1 MKKILVVDDSALMR
15 SVICDIINSDKRF
28 QVEDR
33 ATNGLEALHLL
44 RRKQYDAVVLD
55 INMPVMNGIELLEE
69 LQKEKFTAKILV
81 ASTDSE
87 ANAKATLDALDMGA
101 LEFIHK
107 PGQAVDCRLEDFK
120 KKLLYLLSIVS
131 DGKPVLCDGI
141 VKHRIKTA
149 KSSAG
154 MLQETASVLQD
165 KKVVAIASSTGGP
178 KALQTVI
185 PLLPENLNAPV
196 VIVQH
201 MPKGFTAS
209 FAERLDSLS
218 ELTVTEA
225 KEGDILQAGHVYLA
239 MGGKHMNIV
248 RSGER
253 HKIHYSDEPSREGV
267 KPCANYMFESLADS
281 GFDEVLSV
289 VLTGMGADGTKGIE
303 YLKSHKKVHVVTQN
317 EESCSVYGMP
327 KSVVKAGLSDKVVPL
342 QQIAREIILYTGV
355 RKDGCKPI
363 S

>member
-33 ATNGLEALHLL
+33 ATNGLEALNLL
-44 RRKQYDAVVLD
+44 RRKQYDAVILD
-55 INMPVMNGIELLEE
+55 VNMPVMNGIELLEE
-69 LQKEKFTAKILV
+69 LQKEKITAKILV
-81 ASTDSE
+81 ASTDSK
-87 ANAKATLDALDMGA
+87 AGAKVTLDALEMGA

-107 PGQAVDCRLEDFK
+107 PGQAAECRLEDFK
-120 KKLLYLLSIVS
+120 RKLLYLLSIVS
-131 DGKPVLCDGI
+131 DGKPLPCDGT
-141 VKHRIKTA
+141 VKPRKGNA
-149 KSSAG
+149 KRSTG
-154 MLQETASVLQD
+154 MQQENAFAPQD

-178 KALQTVI
+178 RALQTVI
-185 PLLPENLNAPV
+185 PLLPKNLNAPV

-209 FAERLDSLS
+209 FAERLDGLS

-225 KEGDILQAGHVYLA
+225 KEGEILQAGHVYLA
-239 MGGKHMNIV
+239 MGGKHMNII
-248 RSGER
+248 RRGEKHR
-253 HKIHYSDEPSREGV
+253 IHYSDEPSREGV
-267 KPCANYMFESLADS
+267 KPCANYMYESLADS
-281 GFDEVLSV
+281 GFDEVVGV

-303 YLKSHKKVHVVTQN
+303 YLKSYKKVYVLAQN

-327 KSVVKAGLSDKVVPL
+327 KSIVKAGLSDKVLPL